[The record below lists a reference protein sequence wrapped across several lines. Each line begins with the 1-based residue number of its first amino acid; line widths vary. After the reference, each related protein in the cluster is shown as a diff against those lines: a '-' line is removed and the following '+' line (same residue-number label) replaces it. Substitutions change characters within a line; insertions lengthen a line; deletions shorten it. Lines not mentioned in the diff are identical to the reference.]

1 MSRGHL
7 GSKVGTLHF
16 SCLLEKNFLF
26 TTLSS
31 FRYHFCCLCSR
42 RILCDRRLIERHVKN
57 VHGKNLEEYAKS
69 LEESEKHLFGTETC
83 LEKEESFIA
92 KLKREVK
99 PAPQPLQGNNL

>member
-1 MSRGHL
+1 M
-7 GSKVGTLHF
+7 
-16 SCLLEKNFLF
+16 
-26 TTLSS
+26 
-31 FRYHFCCLCSR
+31 
-42 RILCDRRLIERHVKN
+42 
-57 VHGKNLEEYAKS
+57 HGKNLEEYAKS